1 MNKRDFYEVLGVSR
15 SATPEELRRAH
26 RKLVRQYHPDM
37 NRDNPAA
44 TEKFKEVQEAYD
56 ALSDPQRRKQY
67 DQFGHDAFGGAGYP
81 PPGAEGFRGAR
92 QSSGGA
98 RRGRTSPNVSVED
111 VDFGNFG
118 GGDASDIF
126 EQMFG
131 ARRGAGRA
139 GRGRAAPEPTR
150 GADVEHTV
158 TLSFEQAARGYTLP
172 LQMNR
177 GGQLETIEM
186 KIPAGV
192 KDGSRVR
199 VRGKGQ
205 GGTGGAPGDLYVT
218 TRVKEHPYFHRDEL
232 NILVDIPITV
242 YEALL
247 GVKLDVPTLEGK
259 VTLTVPPGTSS
270 GSKLRIKGRG
280 IERGEEQGDQYV
292 VIKVIVPKELDED
305 DRKLVET
312 LASKHPMNVRT
323 TLPW

>member
-1 MNKRDFYEVLGVSR
+1 MNKRDYYEVLGVPR
-15 SATPEELRRAH
+15 SANPDELRRAH

-37 NRDNPAA
+37 NRDNPVA

-56 ALSDPQRRKQY
+56 ALSDAQRRKQY
-67 DQFGHDAFGGAGYP
+67 DQFGHDAFAGSAGGYP

-92 QSSGGA
+92 QPAGG
-98 RRGRTSPNVSVED
+98 RRTRPTTED
-111 VDFGNFG
+111 VDFGDLG
-118 GGDASDIF
+118 GGNVNDIF

-131 ARRGAGRA
+131 TRRGGRT
-139 GRGRAAPEPTR
+139 GRGRPAPEPQR

-172 LQMNR
+172 LQINR

-205 GGTGGAPGDLYVT
+205 GGPGGTPGDLYVI
-218 TRVKEHPYFHRDEL
+218 TRVKEHAYFRRDGL
-232 NILVDIPITV
+232 NILVDVPINM
-242 YEALL
+242 YEAML

-259 VTLTVPPGTSS
+259 VTVTVPAGTSS
-270 GSKLRIKGRG
+270 GSKLRIKERG
-280 IERGEEQGDQYV
+280 IEHGEEHGDQYV
-292 VIKVIVPKELDED
+292 VIKVVVPKDIDED
-305 DRKLVET
+305 DRKLVEK
-312 LASKHPMNVRT
+312 LAAKHPLNVRASV
-323 TLPW
+323 PW

>member
-1 MNKRDFYEVLGVSR
+1 MNKRDYYEVLGVSR
-15 SATPEELRRAH
+15 SANPEELRRAH

-44 TEKFKEVQEAYD
+44 TEKFKEVQGAYD
-56 ALSDPQRRKQY
+56 VLSDPQRRKQY
-67 DQFGHDAFGGAGYP
+67 DQFGHDAFGGPGGYP
-81 PPGAEGFRGAR
+81 PPGAEGFRGGR
-92 QSSGGA
+92 PSPGGA
-98 RRGRTSPNVSVED
+98 RRGRGSPNVSVED
-111 VDFGNFG
+111 VDFGDFAGAN
-118 GGDASDIF
+118 ADIF

-131 ARRGAGRA
+131 SRRGAGRA
-139 GRGRAAPEPTR
+139 GRGRAAPEPER

-172 LQMNR
+172 LQINR

-186 KIPAGV
+186 KIPPGV

-205 GGTGGAPGDLYVT
+205 GGIGGPAGDLYVI
-218 TRVKEHPYFHRDEL
+218 TRVKDHPYFRRDEL
-232 NILVDIPITV
+232 NILVDVPITV

-259 VTLTVPPGTSS
+259 VTVTVPPGTSS

-292 VIKVIVPKELDED
+292 LIKVVVPKELDED
-305 DRKLVET
+305 DRKLVEK
-312 LASKHPMNVRT
+312 LAEKHPLNVRA

>member
-1 MNKRDFYEVLGVSR
+1 MNKRDYYEVLGVSR
-15 SATPEELRRAH
+15 SASPDELRRAH

-67 DQFGHDAFGGAGYP
+67 DQFGHDAFAGAGYP
-81 PPGAEGFRGAR
+81 PPGAEDFRGAR
-92 QSSGGA
+92 PSPGSS
-98 RRGRTSPNVSVED
+98 RRWRTNPNVSVED
-111 VDFGNFG
+111 MDFGDAG
-118 GGDASDIF
+118 GGAGDIF
-126 EQMFG
+126 EQLFG

-139 GRGRAAPEPTR
+139 GRARAPEPQR

-158 TLSFEQAARGYTLP
+158 TLSFEQAALGYTLS
-172 LQMNR
+172 LQINR
-177 GGQLETIEM
+177 GGQLETIEL

-205 GGTGGAPGDLYVT
+205 GGSGAATGDLYVI
-218 TRVKEHPYFHRDEL
+218 TRVKEHAYFRRDGL
-232 NILVDIPITV
+232 NILVDLPISM

-259 VTLTVPPGTSS
+259 VTVTVPPGTSS

-280 IERGEEQGDQYV
+280 IERRDEHGDQYV
-292 VIKVIVPKELDED
+292 VIKVIVPKDLDED
-305 DRKLVET
+305 DRKLVEK
-312 LASKHPMNVRT
+312 LAARHPLNART
-323 TLPW
+323 NLSW

>member
-1 MNKRDFYEVLGVSR
+1 MNKRDYYEVLGVPR
-15 SATPEELRRAH
+15 SANPDELRQAH

-56 ALSDPQRRKQY
+56 ALSDPQRRRQY
-67 DQFGHDAFGGAGYP
+67 DQFGHDAFAGAAGGYT
-81 PPGAEGFRGAR
+81 PPGAEGFRGR
-92 QSSGGA
+92 QSAGG
-98 RRGRTSPNVSVED
+98 RRTRPTVED
-111 VDFGNFG
+111 VDFGDLG
-118 GGDASDIF
+118 GGVGDIF

-131 ARRGAGRA
+131 ARRGGRA
-139 GRGRAAPEPTR
+139 GRGRPAPEPQR

-172 LQMNR
+172 LQINR
-177 GGQLETIEM
+177 GGQLETLEM

-205 GGTGGAPGDLYVT
+205 GGSGDTPGDLYVI
-218 TRVKEHPYFHRDEL
+218 TRVKEHAYFRRDGL
-232 NILVDIPITV
+232 NILVDVPISM
-242 YEALL
+242 YEAML

-259 VTLTVPPGTSS
+259 VTVTVPAGTSS

-280 IERGEEQGDQYV
+280 IEHGEEHGDQYV
-292 VIKVIVPKELDED
+292 VIKVVVPKDIDED
-305 DRKLVET
+305 DRKLVEK
-312 LASKHPMNVRT
+312 LAAKHPLNVRASV
-323 TLPW
+323 PW